1 METNEELK
9 KRIVERL
16 DYRIL
21 HPSGVLRGNGL
32 KKRAYEVGT
41 QYSNKYISEHII
53 ESILLLKNGEE
64 KEKKFD
70 ELCESIVTDLVN
82 FKRNIEDNAQN
93 REKWHSK
100 FNIENFLR
108 FKKFQ

>member
-16 DYRIL
+16 DYRIM
-21 HPSGVLRGNGL
+21 HPSGVFRGNEL
-32 KKRAYEVGT
+32 KKRAYGVGK

-53 ESILLLKNGEE
+53 ESILLLKDGEE

-70 ELCESIVTDLVN
+70 ELCESIVNDLVS
-82 FKRNIEDNAQN
+82 FKRNIEDSAQN
-93 REKWHSK
+93 GENWHSK
-100 FNIENFLR
+100 INIEDFLR
-108 FKKFQ
+108 FKKIQ